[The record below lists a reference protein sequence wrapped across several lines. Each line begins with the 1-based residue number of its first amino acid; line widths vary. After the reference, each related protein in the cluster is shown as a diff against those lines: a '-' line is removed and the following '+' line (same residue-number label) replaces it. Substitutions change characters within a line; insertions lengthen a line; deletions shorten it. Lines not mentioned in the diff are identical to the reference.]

1 MNVNRQDPVT
11 DSIPGL
17 PGRDQHKQVIL
28 VVDDTPENIAVMK
41 GILIGQYTVLA
52 ATSGA
57 IALKLVKKRKPDLIL
72 LDVMMPEMDGYEVC
86 RHLKSDPQTVQIPV
100 IFVTAKT
107 DSEDEQAGFDV
118 GAVDYIA
125 KPVHPSVVR
134 ARVKTHL
141 ALSDQQR
148 VCRLQVIERTREL
161 EAAQRAAIYML
172 GEAGHYNDTDT
183 GVHIWRM
190 AAYSAALARA
200 ANWPVEEARI
210 LELAAPM
217 HDTGK
222 IGISDKILKAPRRL
236 TEEEWAIM
244 KTHSIIGYRILSKS
258 SSPLFQMAARVA
270 LHHHERWDGGG
281 YPEGLAGKAIP
292 ECARIVAIADV
303 FDALTM
309 RRPYKEPWP
318 VADALATLRENAGSH
333 FDPDLVAAFIQII
346 DEILAIKE
354 VWDEKEKAAGIA
366 ETGGK
371 PGRPQAST
379 LR

>member
-1 MNVNRQDPVT
+1 MHDDATDRDPAP
-11 DSIPGL
+11 DQADRGL
-17 PGRDQHKQVIL
+17 RKQVIL

-41 GILIGQYTVLA
+41 GILVGQYTVLA
-52 ATSGA
+52 ATSGI
-57 IALKLVKKRKPDLIL
+57 IALKLVEKRKPDLIL

-86 RHLKSDPQTVQIPV
+86 RHLKANPQTTEIPV

-107 DSEDEQAGFDV
+107 ESEDEQTGFDA
-118 GAVDYIA
+118 GAVDYLA

-141 ALSDQQR
+141 SLSDQQQA
-148 VCRLQVIERTREL
+148 CRRQVIERTREL
-161 EAAQRAAIYML
+161 EESQRAAIFML
-172 GEAGHYNDTDT
+172 GDAGHYNDTDT

-200 ANWPVEEARI
+200 VKWPVEEARL

-222 IGISDKILKAPRRL
+222 IGISDDILKAPRKL
-236 TEEEWAIM
+236 TDEEWKIM
-244 KTHSIIGYRILSKS
+244 KTHSVIGYRILSKS
-258 SSPLFQMAARVA
+258 SSPLFQMAASVA

-281 YPEGLAGKAIP
+281 YPDGLVGDAIP

-318 VADALATLRENAGSH
+318 VEKALETLRESAGSH
-333 FDPDLVAAFIQII
+333 FDPDLVNAFIQII
-346 DEILAIKE
+346 DEILEIKQA
-354 VWDEKEKAAGIA
+354 WDQKEQEADLA
-366 ETGGK
+366 ET
-371 PGRPQAST
+371 P
-379 LR
+379 

>member
-1 MNVNRQDPVT
+1 MQDTETGHDPLLEQ
-11 DSIPGL
+11 PGQEL
-17 PGRDQHKQVIL
+17 QKQVIL

-41 GILIGQYTVLA
+41 GILVGQYTVLA
-52 ATSGA
+52 ATSGI
-57 IALKLVKKRKPDLIL
+57 IALKLVEKRKPDLIL

-86 RHLKSDPQTVQIPV
+86 RHLKSNPETTHIPV

-107 DSEDEQAGFDV
+107 DSEDEQTGFDA
-118 GAVDYIA
+118 GAVDYLA

-148 VCRLQVIERTREL
+148 ACRQQVIARTQEL
-161 EAAQRAAIYML
+161 EESQRAAIFML
-172 GEAGHYNDTDT
+172 GDAGHYNDTDT

-200 ANWPVEEARI
+200 VKWPVEEAKI

-222 IGISDKILKAPRRL
+222 IGISDEILKAPRKL
-236 TEEEWAIM
+236 TEEEWVIM
-244 KTHSIIGYRILSKS
+244 KTHSMIGYRILSKS
-258 SSPLFQMAARVA
+258 SSPLFQMAATVA
-270 LHHHERWDGGG
+270 RHHHERWDGGG
-281 YPEGLAGKAIP
+281 YPEGLAGDAIP

-318 VADALATLRENAGSH
+318 VEQALATLRENAGSH
-333 FDPDLVAAFIQII
+333 FDPDLVAAFEQII
-346 DEILAIKE
+346 DEILEIKDA
-354 VWDEKEKAAGIA
+354 WDRKEQETDLA
-366 ETGGK
+366 EN
-371 PGRPQAST
+371 P
-379 LR
+379 